1 MAAFLVS
8 PRKGCKRRRPR
19 VTKLHSSARRHAPS
33 RTHAAHQA
41 SHSSARGHAPSRRS
55 SPLRP
60 QPPERPPQPLHLP
73 LPLLAPRIPQRH
85 IRLDAFSERGRRALL
100 FGPLARRHRLIAR
113 MALCRGGLF
122 ERAKEPHLFGLTLA
136 PPRARDQHERD
147 EHRGERDDPDEAH
160 PISELDGRAQLTL
173 WLLDRSRGRA
183 RASKK
188 ITKREEDRLLIAEI
202 VADDLLMPE
211 HPHRVDEGLEL
222 REHILVDPERVA
234 RGRGRIKALKRA
246 IEIDL
251 DP

>member
-1 MAAFLVS
+1 PPRPKRPPSSRWRPFSSRPAKAVNADARASPSSTQAPAAMRLAAHT
-8 PRKGCKRRRPR
+8 R
-19 VTKLHSSARRHAPS
+19 
-33 RTHAAHQA
+33 AHQA

-73 LPLLAPRIPQRH
+73 LPLLAPRLPQRH

-147 EHRGERDDPDEAH
+147 EHRG
-160 PISELDGRAQLTL
+160 
-173 WLLDRSRGRA
+173 
-183 RASKK
+183 
-188 ITKREEDRLLIAEI
+188 
-202 VADDLLMPE
+202 
-211 HPHRVDEGLEL
+211 
-222 REHILVDPERVA
+222 
-234 RGRGRIKALKRA
+234 
-246 IEIDL
+246 
-251 DP
+251 